1 MNCLR
6 LSVTRYT
13 EPIKVSVGLVC
24 SVGIMGGLMSSD
36 KKYLFSKDGFLLY
49 PHLGYILLSNE
60 GENLADN
67 EGALLIGK

>member
-49 PHLGYILLSNE
+49 PHLGYILLSSE

-67 EGALLIGK
+67 GGALLIGK

>member
-6 LSVTRYT
+6 LTSTRYSG
-13 EPIKVSVGLVC
+13 PIKVTVGMVC
-24 SVGIMGGLMSSD
+24 SVGMIGGLMSSD

-49 PHLGYILLSNE
+49 PHLGYILLSAE
-60 GENLADN
+60 GEIIADN

>member
-49 PHLGYILLSNE
+49 PHLGYTLLSAE

>member
-36 KKYLFSKDGFLLY
+36 KKYLLSKDGFLLY

-67 EGALLIGK
+67 